1 VRYHAPSSS
10 SVYSKRYKVLTSHSL
25 YMIQVIKIGGN
36 VIDSAENLSHFLDH
50 FAQLP
55 SPKVLVHGGG
65 KLATRLCE
73 QLGIETTMIDGR
85 RVTDSQ
91 TLDVVTM
98 VYGGLVN
105 KQMVAALNARG
116 CKAIG
121 LSGADADLIPARKR
135 PAEPVNYGWVGDIE
149 AGEVNVAFLKSLLEQ
164 GITPVVCPLTHDRQ
178 GHLLNTN
185 ADSVASA
192 VATAA
197 AQIAPTQ
204 LVFCFEKNG
213 VLRNVDD
220 PESVIP
226 FIDRPVYE
234 QLLQEKV
241 INKGMLPK
249 ITAAFRAI
257 DSGVSSVV
265 IKHSDNLLVDFGTTI
280 K

>member
-1 VRYHAPSSS
+1 
-10 SVYSKRYKVLTSHSL
+10 
-25 YMIQVIKIGGN
+25 MIQIVKIGGN
-36 VIDSAENLSHFLDH
+36 VIDNAENLARFLDR
-50 FAQLP
+50 FVQLP
-55 SPKVLVHGGG
+55 APKILVHGGG
-65 KLATRLCE
+65 KLATRLSE
-73 QLGIETTMIDGR
+73 QLGIKTTMIDGR
-85 RVTDSQ
+85 RVTDSE

-135 PAEPVNYGWVGDIE
+135 PAEPLDYGWVGDIE
-149 AGEVNVAFLKSLLEQ
+149 AGEVNVSFLESLLSQ

-192 VATAA
+192 MATAA
-197 AQIAPTQ
+197 SKIGPAQ

-226 FIDRPVYE
+226 LIDRAVYE
-234 QLLQEKV
+234 QLLNEGT

-265 IKHSDNLLVDFGTTI
+265 IKHSDNLLAEIGTTI
-280 K
+280 R

>member
-1 VRYHAPSSS
+1 
-10 SVYSKRYKVLTSHSL
+10 
-25 YMIQVIKIGGN
+25 MIRVVKIGGN
-36 VIDSAENLSHFLDH
+36 VIDSAENLSHFLDL

-55 SPKVLVHGGG
+55 APKVLVHGGG

-73 QLGIETTMIDGR
+73 QLGIKTTMIDGR
-85 RVTDSQ
+85 RVTDGE

-121 LSGADADLIPARKR
+121 LSGADGDLIPAHKR
-135 PAEPVNYGWVGDIE
+135 PAEPIDYGWVGDIDT
-149 AGEVNVAFLKSLLEQ
+149 ADVNVAFLKSLLEQ

-197 AQIAPTQ
+197 SRIGTTQ

-213 VLRNVDD
+213 VLREVDD
-220 PESVIP
+220 PDSVIP
-226 FIDRPVYE
+226 HIDRAVYE
-234 QLLQEKV
+234 QLVSEGAV
-241 INKGMLPK
+241 NKGMLPK

-257 DSGVSSVV
+257 ESGVASVV
-265 IKHSDNLLVDFGTTI
+265 IKHSDHLLNDFGTTI
-280 K
+280 Q

>member
-1 VRYHAPSSS
+1 
-10 SVYSKRYKVLTSHSL
+10 
-25 YMIQVIKIGGN
+25 MIRVVKIGGN
-36 VIDSAENLSHFLDH
+36 VIDSAENLSHFLDL

-55 SPKVLVHGGG
+55 APKVLVHGGG

-73 QLGIETTMIDGR
+73 QLGIKTTMIDGR
-85 RVTDSQ
+85 RVTDGE

-121 LSGADADLIPARKR
+121 LSGADGDLIPAHKR
-135 PAEPVNYGWVGDIE
+135 PAEPIDYGWVGDIDT
-149 AGEVNVAFLKSLLEQ
+149 ADVNVSFLKSLLEQ

-197 AQIAPTQ
+197 SRIGTTQ

-213 VLRNVDD
+213 VLREVDD
-220 PESVIP
+220 PDSVIP
-226 FIDRPVYE
+226 HIDRSVYD
-234 QLLQEKV
+234 QLVSEGTV
-241 INKGMLPK
+241 NKGMLPK
-249 ITAAFRAI
+249 IAAAFRAI
-257 DSGVSSVV
+257 ESGVASVV
-265 IKHSDNLLVDFGTTI
+265 IKHADNLLNDLGTTI
-280 K
+280 R